1 MTATAGS
8 SNERRGS
15 RPAIGPTV
23 FAVIVAL
30 LSGYMA
36 YRSLSFPFR
45 PRLAPLA
52 FATITFMLS
61 VGVLVAE
68 VVDVRRFRR
77 EARGEIAAGA
87 NVVPEDVARTTGTP
101 EARLSGRELM
111 AFGWL
116 AALVVSFFVL
126 GFLLG
131 MTVFLLGMMRIYGRE
146 TWTLSIAVSSGV
158 MAAIYVLFIRILGVR
173 VYTGLVGDLLPFL
186 PS

>member
-1 MTATAGS
+1 MSDVTGPST
-8 SNERRGS
+8 ERRGS

-23 FAVIVAL
+23 VAVIVAL
-30 LSGYMA
+30 ASGYMA

-52 FATITFMLS
+52 FATITFLLS
-61 VGVLVAE
+61 LAVLVGE
-68 VVDVRRFRR
+68 LLDVRRFRR
-77 EARGEIAAGA
+77 ETRGEIVPSAE
-87 NVVPEDVARTTGTP
+87 VVSEDVARTVGTA
-101 EARLSGRELM
+101 EARFSRRELM

-116 AALVVSFFVL
+116 AVLVVSFFVL

-131 MTVFLLGMMRIYGRE
+131 MTVFMLVMMRVYGRE
-146 TWTLSIAVSSGV
+146 KWGLSIAVTAGV

-173 VYTGLVGDLLPFL
+173 VYTGLVGDLPFL